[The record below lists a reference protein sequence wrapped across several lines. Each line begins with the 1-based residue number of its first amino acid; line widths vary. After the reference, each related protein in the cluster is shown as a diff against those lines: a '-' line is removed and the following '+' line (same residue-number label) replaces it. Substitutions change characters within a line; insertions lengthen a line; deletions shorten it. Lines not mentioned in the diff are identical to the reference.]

1 MITASTNHI
10 QEKLTMATQAQF
22 DLINNR
28 LTALTVTI
36 STVIASQAATIAQL
50 REQVLAGGLTAD
62 QESAILANLDSL
74 ANNLQTIAS
83 SASAA

>member
-1 MITASTNHI
+1 
-10 QEKLTMATQAQF
+10 MATQAQF

>member
-1 MITASTNHI
+1 MITAATHHI